1 MPTSPSYESAQAL
14 AAASQPP
21 SALRSTLYTL
31 LAVALVAGLWVRFN
45 TQIAAIAPAL
55 AGPDALVASQD
66 SDPSHIR
73 GLIQLGL
80 LPESQEA
87 AAVAAMGLPPS
98 DAAALTAALQ
108 RGRLRLAHLPLL
120 DDSPVLQ
127 GGGHAVQVSAGGY
140 TRLLMLTREP
150 TVVTVPV
157 GSVGTVSFSTPETT
171 GVGIVGLT
179 LSGPVRLPEL
189 QAGQVFSVGVIA
201 Q

>member
-1 MPTSPSYESAQAL
+1 MPTLPSSEAAEPL
-14 AAASQPP
+14 ATGSQRP

-31 LAVALVAGLWVRFN
+31 LAVALAAGLWVRFN

-55 AGPDALVASQD
+55 AGPDGLVASQAA
-66 SDPSHIR
+66 DPSHIR
-73 GLIQLGL
+73 GLVQLSL
-80 LPESQEA
+80 LPESQAA
-87 AAVAAMGLPPS
+87 AAVSEMGLPQG
-98 DAAALTAALQ
+98 DAAALTQALQ

-127 GGGHAVQVSAGGY
+127 GGGHAVQVSSGGY

-150 TVVTVPV
+150 TVVTLPV
-157 GSVGTVSFSTPETT
+157 GPVGTVSFSTPETT